1 MQKVFSIFLGKY
13 FANYEPCF
21 EEKSILYMV
30 FLPESF
36 LLNFRQRTD
45 AVTLFIDE
53 STIRAV
59 EGVPVGAEV
68 MAEVVSASPLALILI
83 TALVM
88 TMGLLVVEAVDRCSS
103 L

>member
-1 MQKVFSIFLGKY
+1 
-13 FANYEPCF
+13 
-21 EEKSILYMV
+21 MV
-30 FLPESF
+30 LPESF

-45 AVTLFIDE
+45 AVTLFIEE

-59 EGVPVGAEV
+59 EVVGAEV
-68 MAEVVSASPLALILI
+68 MAEVVSASPLALILM

-88 TMGLLVVEAVDRCSS
+88 TMGLLVEAEDRCSS

>member
-1 MQKVFSIFLGKY
+1 MSLQS
-13 FANYEPCF
+13 F